1 MKRSTA
7 VLLAALLLLSLLPG
21 VLFSAGAL
29 DNTYYRYNDYVGAV
43 SEENEKLLNRKAQS
57 RSEELEMDFPVC
69 VFDTLRDDQTRPE
82 YADWFYEHNKF
93 GYGENRDGILLLLDM
108 KNYVFDIYYY
118 GAAAELIDDVTAGE
132 LVNAFRDD
140 CHNDDMSFYEVFDAY
155 FDRVFAAVDAA
166 RTAEH
171 TTLPSKADNANG
183 MPYWYPL
190 ETEGFTDFHGTG
202 LPLVVDD
209 AEIFSVKQEK
219 ELAEK
224 IREMNESLN
233 VSYVAL
239 TADAL
244 HGLTPEEYASD
255 FLHFNGYGVGER
267 YGAVVFFLCLDMTDR
282 CWLTI
287 AINSYE
293 DVFTYDVTYEIDEL
307 VDSDIR
313 GGNYYGA
320 FLKHADFT
328 RDLFSKYRELPSWY
342 PAGTDVIDLDR
353 EGRFPPE
360 NTDLSGPRVVD
371 NAGLYSPEQKEEYET
386 KLRELSQT
394 YGKEF
399 FIFTDE
405 DSPVPRAYDY
415 ARDFWYYNGYGR
427 DGVLLYAIPGRDLKP
442 SLLFEGSCAG
452 DYGELPLES
461 RVRNRSDGN
470 GLPDTTA
477 YYLKQLEFLL
487 KHGRLPMTVWSVGF
501 IILCGVCV
509 GLIAATWLRSRLMR
523 GMTVKKASGAG
534 QYIVPGSL
542 IIRNRT
548 SDYLYSTVSR
558 TARSKPSESSSSSS
572 SSSGSRG
579 GSSYSSGRSAGG
591 SYSGGGRRF

>member
-7 VLLAALLLLSLLPG
+7 TLLAAILLLSLLPG
-21 VLFSAGAL
+21 VFVSAEAL
-29 DNTYYRYNDYVGAV
+29 DKTYYRYNDYVGAV
-43 SEENEKLLNRKAQS
+43 TEENEQILNRKAQS

-69 VFDTLRDDQTRPE
+69 VFDTLRDDQTRRE

-118 GAAAELIDDVTAGE
+118 GAAEELIDDVTAGE

-140 CHNDDMSFYEVFDAY
+140 CHNDDMSYYEVFDAY
-155 FDRVFAAVDAA
+155 FDRVFAAVEAA
-166 RTAEH
+166 RTAES
-171 TTLPSKADNANG
+171 TTLPSKEDNANG

-190 ETEGFTDFHGTG
+190 ETEGFTDFHGEN
-202 LPLVVDD
+202 LPLVTDD
-209 AEIFSVKQEK
+209 AEIFTPVQEA
-219 ELAEK
+219 ELTKK
-224 IREMNESLN
+224 IREMNETLN
-233 VSYVAL
+233 VSYTAL
-239 TADAL
+239 TADSL

-293 DVFTYDVTYEIDEL
+293 AIFTYDVTYEIDEL

-313 GGNYYGA
+313 GGNYYSA

-328 RDLFSKYRELPSWY
+328 RDLFASYRELPSWY

-353 EGRFPPE
+353 GARVLPR
-360 NTDLSGPRVVD
+360 TADLSKPRIVD
-371 NAGLYSPEQKEEYET
+371 NAGIFSGEQKEEFEA
-386 KLRELSQT
+386 KLSELSQT
-394 YGKEF
+394 YGKEL
-399 FIFTDE
+399 FILTDTQSCMPDE
-405 DSPVPRAYDY
+405 LDY
-415 ARDFWYYNGYGR
+415 VRDFWYYNGYGG
-427 DGVLLYAIPGRDLKP
+427 DGILLYWITGRD
-442 SLLFEGSCAG
+442 SLPRILYEGKSAE
-452 DYGELPLES
+452 DYGDLPLES
-461 RVRNRSDGN
+461 RVRNKTDGN
-470 GLPDTTA
+470 APSDATA
-477 YYLKQLEFLL
+477 YYLDQLEFLL
-487 KHGRLPMTVWSVGF
+487 KHNRLPITVYTGCF
-501 IILCGVCV
+501 CALCGLIV
-509 GLIAATWLRSRLMR
+509 GLIAASVRRGRLLQ
-523 GMTVKKASGAG
+523 GMTVKTTSGAA
-534 QYIVPGSL
+534 QYLTPGSL
-542 IIRNRT
+542 IIRSRT

-558 TARSKPSESSSSSS
+558 TAKPKPSESSSSS